1 MRARAFQPKM
11 RPPRRRR
18 RGMRIGRKKKKRG
31 VPVFLYP
38 YLAQTRPRRPV

>member
-18 RGMRIGRKKKKRG
+18 RGMRIGRKKK
-31 VPVFLYP
+31 
-38 YLAQTRPRRPV
+38 